1 MRPLAERLIES
12 ERESATWTA
21 SRPGSLT
28 PTLRVDPESSLDSGV
43 VRGMVEAHLRTSPPA
58 WDPYSPSGSQ
68 RSRQEISTP
77 QRGLSCA
84 GMARPVHFEIHADD
98 PQRAITFYTDV
109 FGWTVN
115 QYADQQ
121 YWLVSTGPTDE
132 PGIDGAILPR
142 MGDRPAAGAPVVGMV
157 NTMQVDD
164 LDASLSTAFAR
175 GGVLAVDKMVIPG
188 VGTVAYV
195 LDSEANVI
203 GMLQPEA

>member
-1 MRPLAERLIES
+1 
-12 ERESATWTA
+12 
-21 SRPGSLT
+21 
-28 PTLRVDPESSLDSGV
+28 
-43 VRGMVEAHLRTSPPA
+43 
-58 WDPYSPSGSQ
+58 
-68 RSRQEISTP
+68 
-77 QRGLSCA
+77 
-84 GMARPVHFEIHADD
+84 MARPVHFEIHADD
-98 PQRAITFYTDV
+98 PQRAIEFYTAV

-142 MGDRPAAGAPVVGMV
+142 MGDRPAPGAPVVGMV

-164 LDASLSTAFAR
+164 LDASLSKAFAR
-175 GGVLAVDKMVIPG
+175 GGVLTLDKMVIPG